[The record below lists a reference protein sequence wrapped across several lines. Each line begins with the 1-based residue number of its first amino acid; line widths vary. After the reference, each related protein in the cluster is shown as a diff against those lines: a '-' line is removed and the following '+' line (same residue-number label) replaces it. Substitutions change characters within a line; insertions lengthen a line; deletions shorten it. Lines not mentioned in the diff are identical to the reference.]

1 MSNSRNHQ
9 LQSAVRFALAT
20 GAIAAASGAASAA
33 ETANS
38 GNVLEEIVVTGSRI
52 AAPNEV
58 SISPVIAVS
67 ASDIEQRGITRIED
81 MLTSLPQVYASQNS
95 AVSNGSDGT
104 ATVSLRGLGSNRTLV
119 LVNGRRLGPGD
130 PGTSASDLNQI
141 PSELVERVEVLTGGA
156 SSVYG
161 ADAVAGVVNFKL
173 NDHFE
178 GFKVTTNYGFYD
190 HKQHDP
196 MGVQE
201 VLSDFNS
208 NNGQNF
214 AAAPPHV
221 HTGFTKDVS
230 AMFGFNTADG
240 KGNVTT
246 YASYRNVAGVL
257 QSKYDYS
264 AATLGSG
271 YCCSSS
277 YDGRF
282 TVSGSSTSYPG
293 RARLV
298 NDHGVNA
305 PTVYVYQDPDTGT
318 YSQVPKSQAVDPNSG
333 ALLPGYSTTGGGSK
347 VLYPN
352 SAGTGLKS
360 FGNAYRYNYG
370 PLNYYMRPDE
380 RYAAGAFAHYEFNE
394 HADVYTE
401 IQYVYDHTLAQIAP
415 SGAFYGTGPY
425 QTSCGNP
432 LLSAA
437 EVSQWCTLKGT
448 VDFNPDQNINLLLGR
463 RNVEGGPRIDDL
475 THSSWRYVLGS
486 KGKIDSVWEYD
497 AYYSNSI
504 TQLNETYLNDLSIS
518 RMKNA
523 LDVVTDPT
531 TNAPVCRSVLTGTD
545 KNCVPYNIWTPG
557 GVTKDAI
564 KYISTPLVSIGKTTQ
579 QELSANITGDLGK
592 YGVKVPS
599 AGSGLKVNIGAEW
612 REVTSDFQPDLE
624 YQLGDAAGG
633 GSPVLPVS
641 GAVIS
646 REAFIEARLP
656 LIDDKPF
663 AKSLAFETGFRYS
676 DYSIGFQTN
685 SYKFGLE
692 WSPVSDIRVRGSF
705 AHAVRAPNIVELY
718 APQHVGLDGS
728 SDPCANAPSP
738 TFSPEQCQATG
749 LDPHLY
755 GQVDPNPAAQYN
767 GYFGG
772 NPNLKPETATTK
784 TFGIGFTPSFLPGFR
799 AQIDYYD
806 IKITDTISNIGPGTI
821 LNLCG
826 NKGLFCDLIH
836 RDINGSLWVSNDGY
850 VIDPLSNN
858 GSLQTKG
865 FDIELS
871 YAFDLGRAGKLRTSL
886 VGTKANAY
894 YVVPLQSHPETGFD
908 CIGYY
913 GNTCGAPN
921 YKWRHT
927 MNATWMTPWHGTDV
941 TVSWRYFGKATVDGL
956 STNPNL
962 SVDGSTNPAACL
974 QTDSTGAPIPGL
986 YCISNTDAHLKAWSY
1001 LDLSASFQVN
1011 DKTTMRIGI
1020 NNVLDKDPP
1029 IIGSS
1034 NLGGGNGNTW
1044 PSYYD
1049 ALGRYIFGQVS
1060 VQF

>member
-1 MSNSRNHQ
+1 MSIHRNHQ
-9 LQSAVRFALAT
+9 LHSAVRFALAT
-20 GAIAAASGAASAA
+20 GAIAAASSAAQAA
-33 ETANS
+33 ETANA
-38 GNVLEEIVVTGSRI
+38 NALEEIVVTGSRI

-58 SISPVIAVS
+58 AISPVIAVT
-67 ASDIEQRGITRIED
+67 AADIEQRGVTRIED
-81 MLTSLPQVYASQNS
+81 LLTQLPQVYAAQNS

-178 GFKVTTNYGFYD
+178 GFKVTTNYGLYD

-196 MGVQE
+196 SGVQE
-201 VLSDFNS
+201 VLRDFNS
-208 NNGQNF
+208 TYGQSF
-214 AAAPPHV
+214 AGAPSTV

-282 TVSGSSTSYPG
+282 SVSGSSTSYPG
-293 RARLV
+293 RVRLV
-298 NDHGVNA
+298 TENGVNL
-305 PTVYVYQDPDTGT
+305 PS
-318 YSQVPKSQAVDPNSG
+318 SQ
-333 ALLPGYSTTGGGSK
+333 GGGSK
-347 VLYPN
+347 VLLPKADG
-352 SAGTGLKS
+352 SGLLG
-360 FGNAYRYNYG
+360 FGNANRYNYG

-380 RYAAGAFAHYEFNE
+380 RYTAGAFAHYEFNE

-401 IQYVYDHTLAQIAP
+401 VQYVNDHTLAQIAP

-425 QTSCGNP
+425 KTNCANP
-432 LLSAA
+432 LLTQAEINQWQCGDGAGGVNAA
-437 EVSQWCTLKGT
+437 KDLY
-448 VDFNPDQNINLLLGR
+448 LLLGR

-475 THSSWRYVLGS
+475 THSSWRYVLGT
-486 KGKIDSVWEYD
+486 KGKIDSVWDYD

-504 TQLNETYLNDLSIS
+504 TELSETYLNDMSIS
-518 RMKNA
+518 RLKNA
-523 LDVVTDPT
+523 LDVMADPT
-531 TNAPVCRSVLTGTD
+531 TGAPVCRSVVTGTD
-545 KNCVPYNIWTPG
+545 KSCVPYNIWTPG
-557 GVTKDAI
+557 GVTQAAL
-564 KYISTPLVSIGKTTQ
+564 KYVSTPLVSIGKTTQ
-579 QELSANITGDLGK
+579 QEVSANVTGDLGK
-592 YGVKVPS
+592 YGIKLAS
-599 AGSGLKVNIGAEW
+599 AASGLKVNFGAEW
-612 REVTSDFQPDLE
+612 REVTSEFKPDLE

-633 GSPVLPVS
+633 GSPILPVS
-641 GAVIS
+641 GAIIS
-646 REAFIEARLP
+646 REAFVEARLP

-676 DYSIGFQTN
+676 DYSMGFQTN

-692 WSPVSDIRVRGSF
+692 WSPVNDVRVRGSF

-718 APQHVGLDGS
+718 SVQHVGLDGS
-728 SDPCANAPSP
+728 SDPCSGKVPSY
-738 TFSPEQCQATG
+738 SQKQCAALGVTSAQ
-749 LDPHLY
+749 Y
-755 GQVDPNPAAQYN
+755 GNIDPNPASQYN
-767 GYFGG
+767 GYYGG
-772 NPNLKPETATTK
+772 NPNLKPETAETK
-784 TFGIGFTPSFLPGFR
+784 TFGVGYTPSFLPGFR
-799 AQIDYYD
+799 AQVDYFD
-806 IKITDTISNIGPGTI
+806 IKIADTISRVGPATI
-821 LNLCG
+821 MSLCA
-826 NKGLFCDLIH
+826 NNALSCDLVH

-865 FDIELS
+865 IDIELS
-871 YAFDLGRAGKLRTSL
+871 YAFDMGRYGKLRTSM
-886 VGTKANAY
+886 VGTKTNSY
-894 YVVPLQSHPETGFD
+894 YIVPQQTHPETGYD
-908 CIGYY
+908 CSGYY
-913 GNTCGAPN
+913 GNNCGSPN
-921 YKWRHT
+921 FKWRHT
-927 MNATWMTPWHGTDV
+927 LNATWMTPWHGTDV
-941 TVSWRYFGKATVDGL
+941 TVSWRYFGKTDVDQL
-956 STNPNL
+956 SSNPNL
-962 SVDGSTNPAACL
+962 SVDGSANPAACEF
-974 QTDSTGAPIPGL
+974 APGL
-986 YCISNTDAHLKAWSY
+986 KCISNTDAHIKAWNY
-1001 LDLSASFQVN
+1001 IDLTGSVQVN
-1011 DKTTMRIGI
+1011 DHVTMRLGI

-1029 IIGSS
+1029 IIGTS
-1034 NLGGGNGNTW
+1034 NLSGGNGNTF
-1044 PSYYD
+1044 PSIYD
-1049 ALGRYIFGQVS
+1049 SLGRYVFGQVS

>member
-1 MSNSRNHQ
+1 MSNHRNHQ
-9 LQSAVRFALAT
+9 LHSAVRFALAA
-20 GAIAAASGAASAA
+20 GAAAAASGAAQAA

-38 GNVLEEIVVTGSRI
+38 AVLEEIVVTGSRI

-58 SISPVIAVS
+58 SISPVIAVT
-67 ASDIEQRGITRIED
+67 AADIEQRGITRIED
-81 MLTSLPQVYASQNS
+81 LLTQLPQVYASQNS

-173 NDHFE
+173 NNHFE
-178 GFKVTTNYGFYD
+178 GFKVTTSYGLYD

-208 NNGQNF
+208 NYNQSF
-214 AAAPPHV
+214 AAAPSSV
-221 HTGFTKDVS
+221 HTGFTKDIS

-282 TVSGSSTSYPG
+282 SVSGSSTSYPG

-305 PTVYVYQDPDTGT
+305 PTTYVYKDPVTGA
-318 YSQVPKSQAVDPNSG
+318 YSQAPKSAALDQNGS
-333 ALLPGYSTTGGGSK
+333 LLPGYSTTGGGSK
-347 VLYPN
+347 VLLPN
-352 SAGTGLKS
+352 GAGNGLNS
-360 FGNAYRYNYG
+360 FGNANRYNYG

-380 RYAAGAFAHYEFNE
+380 RYSAGAFAHYEFNE

-401 IQYVYDHTLAQIAP
+401 IQYVNDHTLAQIAP

-432 LLSAA
+432 LLTAA

-448 VDFNPDQNINLLLGR
+448 VEFDPNQNINLLLGR

-475 THSSWRYVLGS
+475 THSSWRYVLGT
-486 KGKIDSVWEYD
+486 KGKIDSVWDYD
-497 AYYSNSI
+497 AYYSNAI
-504 TQLNETYLNDLSIS
+504 TELSETYLNDLSIS

-523 LDVVTDPT
+523 LDVITDP
-531 TNAPVCRSVLTGTD
+531 NSGAVVCRSVVTGTD
-545 KNCVPYNIWTPG
+545 KNCVPYNIWSPG
-557 GVTKDAI
+557 GVTKQALA
-564 KYISTPLVSIGKTTQ
+564 YISTPLVSIGKTTQ
-579 QELSANITGDLGK
+579 QELSVNVTGDLGK

-599 AGSGLKVNIGAEW
+599 AASGLKVNLGAEW
-612 REVTSDFQPDLE
+612 REVTSEFKPDLE

-633 GSPVLPVS
+633 GSPILPVS

-646 REAFIEARLP
+646 REAFVEARLP

-663 AKSLAFETGFRYS
+663 AKSVAVEGGFRYS

-685 SYKFGLE
+685 SFKLGLE
-692 WSPVSDIRVRGSF
+692 WQPVSDIRVRGSF
-705 AHAVRAPNIVELY
+705 ARAVRAPNIVELY
-718 APQHVGLDGS
+718 AVQHVGLDGS
-728 SDPCANAPSP
+728 SDPCANGPSGVP
-738 TFSPEQCQATG
+738 YTPEQCAKLG
-749 LDPHLY
+749 VDPLTQY
-755 GQVDPNPAAQYN
+755 GTIDPNPAAQYN
-767 GYFGG
+767 GYYGG

-784 TFGIGFTPSFLPGFR
+784 TFGVGFTPSFLPGFR
-799 AQIDYYD
+799 AQVDYYD
-806 IKITDTISNIGPGTI
+806 IKINDTISNIGPSTI
-821 LNLCG
+821 MSLCA
-826 NKGLFCDLIH
+826 NKDLFCNLIH
-836 RDINGSLWVSNDGY
+836 RDVNGSLWVSNEDRKSG
-850 VIDPLSNN
+850 V
-858 GSLQTKG
+858 
-865 FDIELS
+865 
-871 YAFDLGRAGKLRTSL
+871 
-886 VGTKANAY
+886 
-894 YVVPLQSHPETGFD
+894 
-908 CIGYY
+908 
-913 GNTCGAPN
+913 
-921 YKWRHT
+921 
-927 MNATWMTPWHGTDV
+927 
-941 TVSWRYFGKATVDGL
+941 
-956 STNPNL
+956 
-962 SVDGSTNPAACL
+962 
-974 QTDSTGAPIPGL
+974 
-986 YCISNTDAHLKAWSY
+986 
-1001 LDLSASFQVN
+1001 
-1011 DKTTMRIGI
+1011 
-1020 NNVLDKDPP
+1020 
-1029 IIGSS
+1029 
-1034 NLGGGNGNTW
+1034 
-1044 PSYYD
+1044 
-1049 ALGRYIFGQVS
+1049 
-1060 VQF
+1060 

>member
-1 MSNSRNHQ
+1 MSNHRNHQ
-9 LQSAVRFALAT
+9 LHSAVRFALAA
-20 GAIAAASGAASAA
+20 GAAAAASGAAQAA

-38 GNVLEEIVVTGSRI
+38 AVLEEIVVTGSRI

-67 ASDIEQRGITRIED
+67 AADIEQRGITRIED
-81 MLTSLPQVYASQNS
+81 LLTQLPQVYASQNS

-104 ATVSLRGLGSNRTLV
+104 ATVSLRGLGANRTLV

-173 NDHFE
+173 NNHFE
-178 GFKVTTNYGFYD
+178 GFKVTTSYGLYD

-208 NNGQNF
+208 NYNQSF
-214 AAAPPHV
+214 AAAPSSV
-221 HTGFTKDVS
+221 HTGFTKDIS

-282 TVSGSSTSYPG
+282 SVSGSSTSYPG
-293 RARLV
+293 RVRLV
-298 NDHGVNA
+298 NDHGVNL
-305 PTVYVYQDPDTGT
+305 PS
-318 YSQVPKSQAVDPNSG
+318 SQ
-333 ALLPGYSTTGGGSK
+333 GGGSK
-347 VLYPN
+347 VLLPTADG
-352 SAGTGLKS
+352 SGLLS
-360 FGNAYRYNYG
+360 FGSANRYNYG

-401 IQYVYDHTLAQIAP
+401 IQYVNDHTLAQIAP

-425 QTSCGNP
+425 KTNCANP
-432 LLSAA
+432 LLTQAEINQWQCGDGEGGVNAA
-437 EVSQWCTLKGT
+437 KDLY
-448 VDFNPDQNINLLLGR
+448 LLLGR

-475 THSSWRYVLGS
+475 THSSWRYVLGT
-486 KGKIDSVWEYD
+486 KGKIDSVWDYD
-497 AYYSNSI
+497 AYYSNAI
-504 TQLNETYLNDLSIS
+504 TELSETYLNDLSIS

-531 TNAPVCRSVLTGTD
+531 TGAAVCRSVITGTD
-545 KNCVPYNIWTPG
+545 KNCVPYNIWSPG
-557 GVTKDAI
+557 GVTKQALA
-564 KYISTPLVSIGKTTQ
+564 YISTPLVSIGKTTQ
-579 QELSANITGDLGK
+579 QEVSVNVTGDLGK

-599 AGSGLKVNIGAEW
+599 AASGLKVNIGAEW
-612 REVTSDFQPDLE
+612 REVTSEFKPDLE

-633 GSPVLPVS
+633 GSPILPVS

-646 REAFIEARLP
+646 REAFVEARLP

-663 AKSLAFETGFRYS
+663 AKSVALEGGFRYS

-685 SYKFGLE
+685 SFKLGLE
-692 WSPVSDIRVRGSF
+692 WQPVNDIRVRGSF
-705 AHAVRAPNIVELY
+705 ARAVRAPNIVELY
-718 APQHVGLDGS
+718 AVQHVGLDGS
-728 SDPCANAPSP
+728 SDPCATSGSY
-738 TFSPEQCQATG
+738 TLEQCIKLGVTPDQ
-749 LDPHLY
+749 Y
-755 GQVDPNPAAQYN
+755 GTIDPNPAAQYN
-767 GYFGG
+767 GYYGG

-784 TFGIGFTPSFLPGFR
+784 TFGVGFTPSFLPGFR
-799 AQIDYYD
+799 AQVDYYD
-806 IKITDTISNIGPGTI
+806 IKINDTISNIGPSTI
-821 LNLCG
+821 MSLCA
-826 NKGLFCDLIH
+826 NKDLFCNLIH
-836 RDINGSLWVSNDGY
+836 RDVNGSLWVSNDGY
-850 VIDPLSNN
+850 VIDPLGNN

-865 FDIELS
+865 FDVELS
-871 YAFDLGRAGKLRTSL
+871 YTFDLGRAGKVRTGL
-886 VGTKANAY
+886 VGTKSTAFIAI
-894 YVVPLQSHPETGFD
+894 PLTSQPDSGYD
-908 CIGYY
+908 CVGYY
-913 GNTCGAPN
+913 GNSCGDPKP
-921 YKWRHT
+921 KWRHT
-927 MNATWMTPWHGTDV
+927 MNATWMTPWHGTDI
-941 TVSWRYFGKATVDGL
+941 TLSWRYFGKVDVDGL
-956 STNPNL
+956 NPNPNV
-962 SVDGSTNPAACL
+962 SVDGTTNPAACEL
-974 QTDSTGAPIPGL
+974 PWAPGVA
-986 YCISNTDAHLKAWSY
+986 CVSNTDAHIKAWSY
-1001 LDLSASFQVN
+1001 LDLSGSIQVN
-1011 DKTTMRIGI
+1011 DRVTFRVGI

-1029 IIGSS
+1029 IIGAS
-1034 NLGGGNGNTW
+1034 NIGGGNGNTF
-1044 PSYYD
+1044 PSMYD
-1049 ALGRYIFGQVS
+1049 ALGRYVFGQVS